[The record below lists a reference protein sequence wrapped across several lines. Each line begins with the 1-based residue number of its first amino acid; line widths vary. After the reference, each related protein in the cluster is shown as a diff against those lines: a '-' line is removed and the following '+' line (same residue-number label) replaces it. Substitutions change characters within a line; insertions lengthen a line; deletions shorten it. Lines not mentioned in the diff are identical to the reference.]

1 MAKLIFRYDYE
12 ESNLRIMTEDNQI
25 YFCVYDIDTILSRIG
40 KGVVKISTL
49 DCLLYRRSHSLR
61 YSNGI
66 PYINLSAIFD
76 IMTGFFVNV
85 RYTEKY
91 LLFTYFTNFIT
102 QEVIPDTIKAMKEE
116 VISNH
121 KEENSN
127 GGN

>member
-12 ESNLRIMTEDNQI
+12 ESNLRVMTEDNQI

-40 KGVVKISTL
+40 KGVVRISTL

-61 YSNGI
+61 YADSL
-66 PYINLSAIFD
+66 PYIDLSATLD
-76 IMTGFFVNV
+76 ILTGFSVNV
-85 RYTEKY
+85 RYTENY
-91 LLFTYFTNFIT
+91 LLFKYFTNFIT

-116 VISNH
+116 AISNH